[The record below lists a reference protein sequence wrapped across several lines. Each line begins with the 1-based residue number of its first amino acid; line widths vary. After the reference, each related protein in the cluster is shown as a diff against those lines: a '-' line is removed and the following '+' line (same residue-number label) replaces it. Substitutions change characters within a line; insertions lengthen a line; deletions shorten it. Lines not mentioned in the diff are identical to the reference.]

1 MTITAE
7 YTSAAEDFVMW
18 SDGGAEYISAIPID
32 GSCGTKPLKKW
43 IDAGNAIPT
52 YTPPSPASEDVNA
65 ERDRRLET
73 FTFAGKEYDFDG
85 DSQQNI
91 SGAYSLALAAVI
103 NGAQP
108 GDLRWA
114 DPDEDFTWIAHDNS
128 LVTMDA
134 QTCLAFGQAAASWK
148 ADHIR
153 TARSIKDL
161 APIPIDYAEDSRW
174 PTA

>member
-1 MTITAE
+1 MEAVFTN
-7 YTSAAEDFVMW
+7 EDNTQINWTNEQGQVW
-18 SDGGAEYISAIPID
+18 SVPYPLADGQIPNQVLEWLD
-32 GSCGTKPLKKW
+32 K
-43 IDAGNAIPT
+43 GNAISLYDAPL
-52 YTPPSPASEDVNA
+52 PKSHDVNS
-65 ERDRRLET
+65 ERDRRLEL
-73 FTFAGKEYDFDG
+73 FTFANKVYDFDAG
-85 DSQQNI
+85 SQQNI
-91 SGAYSLALAAVI
+91 AGAYSLALAAVI

-108 GDLRWA
+108 GDYRWA
-114 DPDEDFTWIAHDNS
+114 DVDEDFTWIAHDNS

-161 APIPIDYAEDSRW
+161 APIPMDYAEDSRW

>member
-1 MTITAE
+1 MEAVFANEENTQISWTN
-7 YTSAAEDFVMW
+7 DQGQVW
-18 SDGGAEYISAIPID
+18 SVPYPLADGQIPNQVQ
-32 GSCGTKPLKKW
+32 KW
-43 IDAGNAIPT
+43 LDEGNAISPYDAPLPT
-52 YTPPSPASEDVNA
+52 SNDVNS
-65 ERDRRLET
+65 ERDRRLKL
-73 FTFAGKEYDFDG
+73 FTFADKVYDFDA

-91 SGAYSLALAAVI
+91 AGAYSLALAAVI

-108 GDLRWA
+108 NDLRWI
-114 DPDEDFTWIAHDNS
+114 DSDQDFAWIAHDNS